1 MGDYIVHKSVE
12 LTALS
17 KKLQA
22 DIENHTYLLSPKYDG
37 CHAVFLFDNGVFVGA
52 RSRTNE
58 VVASMDHIGAE
69 LLTLYP
75 FLQWNKRAICG
86 EAWIPNTEFSEISGI
101 FRRQYP
107 QPQLCFVPFDAT
119 YWRYNQ
125 VDDGWPVLG
134 ESMDP
139 SSGHQFDGHTYD
151 ERLGKLHNTTGVPRN
166 KVLPIVCR
174 VLEQDDA
181 IMATAIEQAK
191 HYKELGGYDGCV
203 LARDDGLYHVGA
215 GKGGEFIKIKPL
227 ISYSL
232 KVTAV
237 VSDIGSKTG
246 KNTCS
251 LVVDFDGKIQKVST
265 GLLQVDVDAYTND
278 PSLIIDKIIE
288 VEAMGLTVNGLLR
301 EPRYKGIRTDVL

>member
-1 MGDYIVHKSVE
+1 MADYIVHKAVE

-58 VVASMDHIGAE
+58 VVFSMDHIGHE

-75 FLQWNKRAICG
+75 FLQWGKRAICG
-86 EAWIPNTEFSEISGI
+86 EAWIPHTEFSEISGI

-139 SSGHQFDGHTYD
+139 DTGHQFDEHTYD
-151 ERLGKLHNTTGVPRN
+151 ERLGKLHNTTGAQRN
-166 KVLPIVCR
+166 KVLPTVYK
-174 VLEQDDA
+174 VLEKGDA
-181 IMATAIEQAK
+181 VWATAVAEGRRLKQ
-191 HYKELGGYDGCV
+191 LGGYDGAV
-203 LARDDGLYHVGA
+203 LARADGLYQVGA
-215 GKGGEFIKIKPL
+215 GKGGEFIKVKPL
-227 ISYSL
+227 
-232 KVTAV
+232 
-237 VSDIGSKTG
+237 VSHTCRCLGVENAKGEKTG
-246 KNTCS
+246 KNTGA
-251 LVVDFDGKIQKVST
+251 LVVQFNGKEQRVST
-265 GLLQVDVDAYTND
+265 GLTQAEVDNLDQFVG
-278 PSLIIDKIIE
+278 KHIE

>member
-1 MGDYIVHKSVE
+1 MGNYIVHKSVE
-12 LTALS
+12 LTALN

-37 CHAVFLFDNGVFVGA
+37 CHAIFLFDNGVFVGA

-75 FLQWNKRAICG
+75 FLQLGKRAICG

-101 FRRQYP
+101 FRRQYA

-139 SSGHQFDGHTYD
+139 SFGHQFDGHTYN
-151 ERLGKLHNTTGVPRN
+151 ERLGKLHNTTGVPRS
-166 KVLPIVCR
+166 KVLPTVCK
-174 VLEQDDA
+174 VLEQGDA
-181 IMATAIEQAK
+181 IWATAVAEGKRLKA
-191 HYKELGGYDGCV
+191 LGGYDGAV
-203 LARDDGLYHVGA
+203 LARADGLYHVGA
-215 GKGGEFIKIKPL
+215 GKGGEFIKVKPL
-227 ISYSL
+227 ISETVRVNVL
-232 KVTAV
+232 LPAL
-237 VSDIGSKTG
+237 GEKTG
-246 KNTCS
+246 KNT
-251 LVVDFDGKIQKVST
+251 LALGFELGGKQQKVST
-265 GLLQVDVDAYTND
+265 GLSQEEADNPDQFLY
-278 PSLIIDKIIE
+278 KIIE

-301 EPRYKGIRTDVL
+301 EPRFKGIRTDVL